1 MSQNPLH
8 RRLRR
13 LGPRIVFDQA
23 VSDPLLQTRA
33 HILERV
39 GALLGIRR
47 HRPRL
52 NQELSR
58 RAPILPLQEFSFSL
72 LRIEDGV
79 VALEVTVPQV
89 EHLRQTV
96 ELFPCEIHAVVARRI
111 ILAADHFII
120 VKEIPPRSV
129 AERYWSQLI
138 TIIYVH
144 KALCFRRDI
153 IPREHIIHIPC
164 QKIDR
169 RQLFIL

>member
-13 LGPRIVFDQA
+13 LGPRIVLDQA
-23 VSDPLLQTRA
+23 VSDLLLQAFR
-33 HILERV
+33 HVLERIGAFLGV
-39 GALLGIRR
+39 GR
-47 HRPRL
+47 HCAGL
-52 NQELSR
+52 HEELRR
-58 RAPILPLQEFSFSL
+58 RAPILPLQNRLCFRPVPIGL
-72 LRIEDGV
+72 LAHKI
-79 VALEVTVPQV
+79 AIPQI

-96 ELFPCEIHAVVARRI
+96 ELFPCEIHTVIPRRI